1 MPADIETSVG
11 GAPPQ
16 NGVIMKLAEVFGFDK
31 SKLNWSLGLT
41 VAIAIFIPLVLLA
54 LVGQDVYWL
63 SVSFGVLFVG
73 LGDPGGRL
81 ATRATYAAVFG
92 VIGAIVTA
100 WAIAVGSAGWVL
112 VTLSTVVI
120 TLATGLVIRFGVRRF
135 VTGSLLTAWFLI
147 AISLPPGF
155 GAAGITLNP
164 WLQAL
169 AWLAGA
175 AAWFVLSSIV
185 SAVRRRPERAP
196 LVAELPTDTTG
207 SALTKPVVV
216 YAVLRTLAVSGAV
229 AIAFGFQL
237 PYADWMPLAAQV
249 AMKPNAQQSR
259 LAATQRVVGTALGAV
274 VAIVLLLTVDQK
286 YVLAG
291 AMVLLALVGGA
302 FRTANYA
309 LYTAGIAGTALI
321 ALDISDPTNLTNES
335 LRILFTLIG
344 VAIAI
349 AVMAL
354 AGALAKRDASRDRG
368 IEAGSP
374 TQ

>member
-1 MPADIETSVG
+1 
-11 GAPPQ
+11 
-16 NGVIMKLAEVFGFDK
+16 MKLAAVFGFDK
-31 SKLNWSLGLT
+31 SRLNWPLGLT
-41 VAIAIFIPLVLLA
+41 VAAAIFIPLVLLA
-54 LVGQDVYWL
+54 LIGQDVYWL
-63 SVSFGVLFVG
+63 SVSFGALFVG

-81 ATRATYAAVFG
+81 STRAAFAAEFG
-92 VIGAIVTA
+92 LIGALVTA
-100 WAIAVGSAGWVL
+100 WGIAVGSAGWLL
-112 VTLSTVVI
+112 VTVSTVVI

-147 AISLPPGF
+147 AIALPTGF

-164 WLQAL
+164 WLQAV

-185 SAVRRRPERAP
+185 SALQRRPDRAP
-196 LVAELPTDTTG
+196 LVAELPTDTSG

-216 YAVLRTLAVSGAV
+216 YSVLRTLAVSGAV

-237 PYADWMPLAAQV
+237 PYADWMPLSAQV

-259 LAATQRVVGTALGAV
+259 LAATQRVVGTVLGA
-274 VAIVLLLTVDQK
+274 AIAVLLLLTVDQK

-309 LYTAGIAGTALI
+309 LYTTGIAGTALI
-321 ALDISDPTNLTNES
+321 ALDLSDPTNLANEG

-344 VAIAI
+344 VSIAI

-354 AGALAKRDASRDRG
+354 AGALSRRRAGRDAG
-368 IEAGSP
+368 IEAGSSSP
-374 TQ
+374 

>member
-1 MPADIETSVG
+1 
-11 GAPPQ
+11 
-16 NGVIMKLAEVFGFDK
+16 MKLAAVFGFDR
-31 SKLNWSLGLT
+31 SKLNWPLGLT
-41 VAIAIFIPLVLLA
+41 VAAAIFVPLVLLA

-81 ATRATYAAVFG
+81 ATRAAYTAVFG
-92 VIGAIVTA
+92 VIGALVTA
-100 WAIAVGSAGWVL
+100 WGIAVGSAGWVL

-185 SAVRRRPERAP
+185 SAARRGDRAP
-196 LVAELPTDTTG
+196 LVAELPTDTKG
-207 SALTKPVVV
+207 SSLTKPVVV

-229 AIAFGFQL
+229 AVAFGFQL
-237 PYADWMPLAAQV
+237 PYADWMPLAALV
-249 AMKPNAQQSR
+249 AMKPNAEQSR
-259 LAATQRVVGTALGAV
+259 LAATQRVVGTVLGAV
-274 VAIVLLLTVDQK
+274 IAAVLLLTVDQP

-309 LYTAGIAGTALI
+309 LYTTGIAGTALI
-321 ALDISDPTNLTNES
+321 ALDLSDPTNLANEG

-344 VAIAI
+344 VVIAI

-354 AGALAKRDASRDRG
+354 AGVLARRSASRDEG
-368 IEAGSP
+368 VEAGSP
-374 TQ
+374 AQ

>member
-1 MPADIETSVG
+1 
-11 GAPPQ
+11 
-16 NGVIMKLAEVFGFDK
+16 MKLSEVFGFDR
-31 SKLNWSLGLT
+31 SKLNWPLGLT
-41 VAIAIFIPLVLLA
+41 VAVAIFVPLVLLA

-81 ATRATYAAVFG
+81 ATRAAYAAVFG
-92 VIGAIVTA
+92 VIGAVVTA
-100 WAIAVGSAGWVL
+100 WGIAVGSAGWVL

-185 SAVRRRPERAP
+185 TVMRRRPERDP
-196 LVAELPTDTTG
+196 LVAELPTDTKG
-207 SALTKPVVV
+207 GALTKPVVA
-216 YAVLRTLAVSGAV
+216 YSVLRTLAVSGAV

-249 AMKPNAQQSR
+249 AMKPDARQSR

-274 VAIVLLLTVDQK
+274 IAIVFLLTVDQT

-291 AMVLLALVGGA
+291 VMVLLALVGGA

-309 LYTAGIAGTALI
+309 LYTTGIAGTALI
-321 ALDISDPTNLTNES
+321 ALDISDPTNLADEG

-344 VAIAI
+344 VGIAI
-349 AVMAL
+349 GVMAL
-354 AGALAKRDASRDRG
+354 AAVIARPSAGRDASV
-368 IEAGSP
+368 EA
-374 TQ
+374 QA

>member
-1 MPADIETSVG
+1 
-11 GAPPQ
+11 
-16 NGVIMKLAEVFGFDK
+16 MKLVAIFGFDR
-31 SKLNWSLGLT
+31 SKLNWPLGFT
-41 VAIAIFIPLVLLA
+41 VAVAIFAPLVLLA
-54 LVGQDVYWL
+54 LIGQDVYWL

-73 LGDPGGRL
+73 LGDPGGRF
-81 ATRATYAAVFG
+81 ATRAVYTAVFG
-92 VIGAIVTA
+92 LIGAVVTA
-100 WAIAVGSAGWVL
+100 WGIAVGSAGWIV

-147 AISLPPGF
+147 AISLAPGF

-175 AAWFVLSSIV
+175 ATWFVLSSLV
-185 SAVRRRPERAP
+185 TALRRGPDRAP
-196 LVAELPTDTTG
+196 LVAELPTDTKG
-207 SALTKPVVV
+207 GALTKPVVV

-249 AMKPNAQQSR
+249 AMKPNAEQSR

-274 VAIVLLLTVDQK
+274 IAIVLLLTVDQV
-286 YVLAG
+286 YVLA
-291 AMVLLALVGGA
+291 AVMVLLALLGGA

-309 LYTAGIAGTALI
+309 LYTTGIAGTALI
-321 ALDISDPTNLTNES
+321 ALDISDPTNLANEG

-344 VAIAI
+344 VGIAI
-349 AVMAL
+349 GIMAL
-354 AGALAKRDASRDRG
+354 AGLLTRRTASQDRG
-368 IEAGSP
+368 IGAGSP

>member
-1 MPADIETSVG
+1 
-11 GAPPQ
+11 
-16 NGVIMKLAEVFGFDK
+16 MKLAEVFGFDK

-54 LVGQDVYWL
+54 LVGHDVYWL

-81 ATRATYAAVFG
+81 AVRAAYTAVFG
-92 VIGAIVTA
+92 VVGAVVTA
-100 WAIAVGSAGWVL
+100 WGIAVGSAGWVL

-185 SAVRRRPERAP
+185 SALRRRPERAP
-196 LVAELPTDTTG
+196 LVAELPTDTKG

-274 VAIVLLLTVDQK
+274 VAIVLLLTVDQT

-291 AMVLLALVGGA
+291 AMMLLALVGGA

-309 LYTAGIAGTALI
+309 LYTTGIAGTALI
-321 ALDISDPTNLTNES
+321 ALDISDPTNLANEG

-354 AGALAKRDASRDRG
+354 AGALAKPSASRDRG

>member
-1 MPADIETSVG
+1 
-11 GAPPQ
+11 
-16 NGVIMKLAEVFGFDK
+16 MKFAAVFGFDK
-31 SKLNWSLGLT
+31 SKLNWPLGLT
-41 VAIAIFIPLVLLA
+41 VAIAIFIPLVVLA
-54 LVGQDVYWL
+54 LVGQDIYWL

-81 ATRATYAAVFG
+81 VTRAAYTAVFG
-92 VIGAIVTA
+92 MIGAVVTA
-100 WAIAVGSAGWVL
+100 WGIAVGDAGWTL

-175 AAWFVLSSIV
+175 ASWFVLSSIV
-185 SAVRRRPERAP
+185 SVARRRDRAP
-196 LVAELPTDTTG
+196 LVAELPTDTKRST
-207 SALTKPVVV
+207 LTKPVVI

-229 AIAFGFQL
+229 AVTFGFQL

-249 AMKPNAQQSR
+249 AMKPNAEQSK
-259 LAATQRVVGTALGAV
+259 LAATQRVVGTVLGAV
-274 VAIVLLLTVDQK
+274 IAVVFLLTVDQT

-291 AMVLLALVGGA
+291 AMVVLALVGGA

-309 LYTAGIAGTALI
+309 IYTAGIAGTALI
-321 ALDISDPTNLTNES
+321 ALDIADPTNLSNEG

-344 VAIAI
+344 VSIAI

-354 AGALAKRDASRDRG
+354 AGALTRRR
-368 IEAGSP
+368 AGSHAAINGGTP
-374 TQ
+374 AE